1 MDEEKAEIKTLMA
14 AAEHMEKE
22 GKLNDDERDALA
34 QLCIKNNIDLPNYD
48 DTSKE
53 LKKRNGPRLF
63 AEEVSNPYRDP
74 SDDDET
80 AKDVGAPRAVNPEY
94 KQRANVLYNYFDKVF
109 KLDEKYEHQRTFVWQ
124 AAQHLALE
132 ELGLLREGSEKWL
145 DMVKRGLEEAQT
157 GKKKREDQ
165 EEDEGEPSSKQ

>member
-1 MDEEKAEIKTLMA
+1 MDEEKAEIQTLMA

-53 LKKRNGPRLF
+53 LKQRNAPRLF

-74 SDDDET
+74 SQDDQT
-80 AKDVGAPRAVNPEY
+80 AKEVGAPRAPNPEW
-94 KQRANVLYNYFDKVF
+94 KRRANAIYQHFDRVF
-109 KLDEKYEHQRTFVWQ
+109 KLDEKHEHQRTFAWH

-132 ELGLLREGSEKWL
+132 ELGMLREGSEKWL

-157 GKKKREDQ
+157 KKKKRDHGESED
-165 EEDEGEPSSKQ
+165 DPKQ